1 VSSPLSSLND
11 LICGFRSSASVHWKY
26 FSLVFGC
33 AGGGIVVVSGPGCSY
48 LLAYGQGGFVS
59 EAFWPANRGAF

>member
-1 VSSPLSSLND
+1 VSSPSSSLND

-33 AGGGIVVVSGPGCSY
+33 AGGGIVVVVYLDLDVAICWCSGREVLFLR
-48 LLAYGQGGFVS
+48 LLAH
-59 EAFWPANRGAF
+59 